1 MGGFS
6 RRGFLRTTGA
16 GAAAV
21 ATAGAAAAPAEAAK
35 AKAAVCVPES
45 PATTVGAADPRYAE
59 LVSRGFNSRFVGK
72 PDLVHVVH
80 TPRQIEQAV
89 TDAVAAGKQIAVR
102 SGGHCFE
109 NFADHR
115 DVRVLIDTSP
125 MRAVYFDK
133 EHRAFA
139 VQPAATLGEVYRTLF
154 YDWGVTLPAGVC
166 PQVGAGGHVAGGGYG
181 PLTRRDGTVVDHL
194 HGVEVVVVDAA
205 GKARTVTATRE
216 PDDPNHDLWWAHT
229 GGGGGNFGIV
239 TRYLFRTPG
248 APGAN
253 PSALLPK
260 PPTRLRSTFVTWSWA
275 DLDLARFTRL
285 VTNFSRWYE
294 AHHADPRYG
303 SLYSTLHL
311 NTHAVGSVSLEA
323 RFDGGRA
330 DAAELIER
338 YVAAVNAGTGLEPA
352 IEHQDD
358 LWLQATLGARFDT
371 GGYDRHKSKSAY
383 LRRTWTPERIATVHK
398 HLTDPAFDGWGAV
411 DLYSYGGKVNTVAP
425 DATAVPQRDS
435 ILKAWFS
442 ATWMDPALD
451 DQHLTWIRELYRD
464 VFRDTGGV
472 PVPNDE
478 HDGCY
483 INYPDT
489 DLADARWNTSGVP
502 WHTLYYKDGYRRLQQ
517 VKAKWDPRGV
527 FRHPLSVRL
536 P

>member
-1 MGGFS
+1 MGRFS
-6 RRGFLRTTGA
+6 RRGFLAATTA
-16 GAAAV
+16 GAAV
-21 ATAGAAAAPAEAAK
+21 ATTGGAASAAPAGK
-35 AKAAVCVPES
+35 KGTSCVPQ
-45 PATTVGAADPRYAE
+45 PGVTTVAGGDPRYQE
-59 LVSRGFNSRFVGK
+59 LVHRGFNARFAAT
-72 PDLVHVVH
+72 PDRVHVVH
-80 TPRQIEQAV
+80 SAEQTADVVTETVKAGRQL
-89 TDAVAAGKQIAVR
+89 AVR

-109 NFADHR
+109 NFVDHR
-115 DVRVLIDTSP
+115 DVRALIDTSP
-125 MRAVYFDK
+125 MRAVYYD
-133 EHRAFA
+133 ERHRAFA

-154 YDWGVTLPAGVC
+154 HDWGVTLPAGVC

-194 HGVEVVVVDAA
+194 YGVEVVVVKA
-205 GKARTVTATRE
+205 GGNARVVTATRE
-216 PDDPNHDLWWAHT
+216 PDDPNRELWWAHT

-248 APGAN
+248 AEGGD

-260 PPTRLRSTFVTWSWA
+260 PPTRLRSTYVTWPWA
-275 DLDLARFTRL
+275 DLNLARFTRL

-294 AHHADPRYG
+294 ENGSDPRYA

-311 NTHAVGSVSLEA
+311 NTHAIGAVSLEA
-323 RFDGGRA
+323 RFDGGRP

-338 YVAAVNAGTGLEPA
+338 YVAAVNEGTGLEPA
-352 IEHQDD
+352 VEHQDD

-383 LRRTWTPERIATVHK
+383 LRRTWTPERIAVVHK
-398 HLTDPAFDGWGAV
+398 HLTDAAFDGWGAV
-411 DLYSYGGKVNTVAP
+411 DLYSYGGKVNTVAA
-425 DATAVPQRDS
+425 DATALPQRDS

-442 ATWMDPALD
+442 VTWMDPELD
-451 DQHLTWIRELYRD
+451 ELHLRWIRELYRD
-464 VFRDTGGV
+464 VFADTGGV
-472 PVPNDE
+472 PVPNAD

-489 DLADARWNTSGVP
+489 DLADPRWNTSGVP
-502 WHTLYYKDGYRRLQQ
+502 WHTLYYKAGYRRLQQ
-517 VKAKWDPRGV
+517 VKAEWDPRGV